1 MIIGIAPLENSSGGE
16 VMGVVV
22 ASHFIPKSLT
32 TKMRE
37 ISQAF
42 VEYKQLKI
50 LKKPIKTSYMMALLM
65 VTLLIVFSATWF
77 GFHLAKDITVPIKE
91 LAEAT
96 NRIATGDLNFRI
108 PMKATDEIGMLVQSF
123 NQMTGD
129 LQVSRLEL
137 EQRKKVYGDR
147 SEKCGGRSDLH
158 R

>member
-1 MIIGIAPLENSSGGE
+1 M
-16 VMGVVV
+16 VGVVA

-32 TKMRE
+32 AKMRE

-50 LKKPIKTSYMMALLM
+50 LKKPIKSSYMMALLM

-96 NRIATGDLNFRI
+96 HRIAYGRPQLSNS
-108 PMKATDEIGMLVQSF
+108 DESSG
-123 NQMTGD
+123 
-129 LQVSRLEL
+129 
-137 EQRKKVYGDR
+137 
-147 SEKCGGRSDLH
+147 
-158 R
+158 